1 MTIKRRE
8 FLGTVAAGSAVLT
21 MPGFLSG
28 CGIQSAMGIG
38 GKTPE
43 NPFMEWFGVD
53 QPTVARV
60 MSELTAR
67 GADAADVY
75 FQHSRS
81 NSLTLEDGIV
91 SSANSRIRQGVGLR
105 VVIGEQTGYAF
116 TEDLTLPSMLAAA
129 RTASA
134 IASGS
139 QVVAPQSFNPSSAG
153 DLYTTTVPWANVGID
168 QKLPILKMVEA
179 KTKAKDPA
187 IDKVAVFW
195 ADGTGVMSELTAR
208 GADAADVYFQ
218 HSRSNSLT
226 LEDGIVSSA
235 NSRIRQG
242 VGLRVV
248 IGEQTGYAFTEDLT
262 LPSMLAAARTAS
274 AIASGSQVVAPQS
287 FNPSSAG
294 DLYTTTV
301 PWANVGIDQK
311 LPILKM
317 VEAKTKAKDP
327 AIDKVA
333 VFWADGDERVMIA
346 TLDGRLVMDHRPM
359 TRVTVVATAKKGD
372 ETQTGYSN
380 IAAREEISWYT
391 EERLNRMVDEAVE
404 RTMIQF
410 EARRPPAGEMPVI
423 LASGASGILLHEAI
437 GHGMEADF
445 NRKGT
450 SIYTDMMGKKVA
462 EPFVTV
468 VDQAD
473 IPNERGAL
481 NFDDEG
487 NKAGRTVMV
496 EDGILK
502 SYLHDQISAQQYG
515 LKPTGS
521 GRRESYRFA
530 PMPRM
535 TCTFMEDGPHTKDE
549 IIAAVDH
556 GIICET
562 YTNGQVQIG
571 AGDFTFYVKNGWLV
585 EKGKVTAP
593 IKDVNIIGNGPEALK
608 RITMVAND
616 ARLDTGGWTCGKN
629 GQSVPVSQGIP
640 TVLVS
645 NMTVG
650 GENVS

>member
-1 MTIKRRE
+1 MTIKRRD
-8 FLGTVAAGSAVLT
+8 FLRSVAAGSAIVT

-28 CGIQSAMGIG
+28 CGIQTATALSSA
-38 GKTPE
+38 TPE
-43 NPFMEWFGVD
+43 NPFMDWFGVD
-53 QPTVARV
+53 QATTARV
-60 MSELTAR
+60 MSELTSR
-67 GADAADVY
+67 GADTADLY

-81 NSLTLEDGIV
+81 NRLTLEDGIV
-91 SSANSRIRQGVGLR
+91 SNANSGIEQGVGLR

-139 QVVAPQSFNPSSAG
+139 QVVAPQQFNPQAMG
-153 DLYTTTVPWANVGID
+153 DLYTTAVPWAAVGVD
-168 QKLPILKMVEA
+168 QKLPVMKFIEQTA
-179 KTKAKDPA
+179 KSRDPA
-187 IDKVAVFW
+187 IEKVAVYW
-195 ADGTGVMSELTAR
+195 G
-208 GADAADVYFQ
+208 DA
-218 HSRSNSLT
+218 
-226 LEDGIVSSA
+226 
-235 NSRIRQG
+235 
-242 VGLRVV
+242 
-248 IGEQTGYAFTEDLT
+248 
-262 LPSMLAAARTAS
+262 
-274 AIASGSQVVAPQS
+274 
-287 FNPSSAG
+287 
-294 DLYTTTV
+294 
-301 PWANVGIDQK
+301 
-311 LPILKM
+311 
-317 VEAKTKAKDP
+317 
-327 AIDKVA
+327 
-333 VFWADGDERVMIA
+333 DERVMIA
-346 TLDGRLVMDHRPM
+346 TLDGKLVTDHRPM
-359 TRVTVVATAKKGD
+359 ARVTVVVTAKKGD

-380 IAAREEISWYT
+380 IAAREEFSWFT
-391 EERLNRMVDEAVE
+391 EERLSTMVDEAVD

-450 SIYTDMMGKKVA
+450 SIYSDMIGKKVA

-473 IPNERGAL
+473 IPRERGAL
-481 NFDDEG
+481 NYDDEG

-496 EDGILK
+496 ENGILK
-502 SYLHDQISAQQYG
+502 SYLHDQISAKQYG
-515 LKPTGS
+515 LKATGS
-521 GRRESYRFA
+521 GRRESYQYA

-535 TCTFMEDGPHTKDE
+535 SCTFMEDGPHTKDE

-571 AGDFTFYVKNGWLV
+571 AGDYTFYVKNGWLV
-585 EKGKVTAP
+585 EGGKVTAP
-593 IKDVNIIGNGPEALK
+593 IKDVNIIGNGPESLK

>member
-1 MTIKRRE
+1 MAIKRRE
-8 FLGTVAAGSAVLT
+8 FLGSVAAGSAIVT
-21 MPGFLSG
+21 MPGFLCG
-28 CGIQSAMGIG
+28 CGIQSATALSAA
-38 GKTPE
+38 TPA
-43 NPFMEWFGVD
+43 NPFMDWFGVD
-53 QPTVARV
+53 QATVARV
-60 MSELTAR
+60 MSELTSR
-67 GADAADVY
+67 GADTADLY
-75 FQHSRS
+75 FQHSRN

-91 SSANSRIRQGVGLR
+91 SSANSGIEQGVGLR

-139 QVVAPQSFNPSSAG
+139 QVVAPQRFNPLEAG
-153 DLYTTTVPWANVGID
+153 DLYTTTVPWSDVGVE
-168 QKLPILKMVEA
+168 QKLPVMKYIEQQA
-179 KTKAKDPA
+179 KAKDPA
-187 IDKVAVFW
+187 IEKVAVYW
-195 ADGTGVMSELTAR
+195 G
-208 GADAADVYFQ
+208 
-218 HSRSNSLT
+218 
-226 LEDGIVSSA
+226 
-235 NSRIRQG
+235 
-242 VGLRVV
+242 
-248 IGEQTGYAFTEDLT
+248 
-262 LPSMLAAARTAS
+262 
-274 AIASGSQVVAPQS
+274 
-287 FNPSSAG
+287 
-294 DLYTTTV
+294 
-301 PWANVGIDQK
+301 
-311 LPILKM
+311 
-317 VEAKTKAKDP
+317 
-327 AIDKVA
+327 
-333 VFWADGDERVMIA
+333 DGDERVMIA
-346 TLDGRLVMDHRPM
+346 TLDGKLVTDHRPM
-359 TRVTVVATAKKGD
+359 ARVTVVVTASKGG

-380 IAAREEISWYT
+380 IAAREEFSWFT
-391 EERLNRMVDEAVE
+391 EERLSVMVDEAVD

-450 SIYTDMMGKKVA
+450 SIYSDMIGKKVA

-473 IPNERGAL
+473 IPRERGAL
-481 NFDDEG
+481 NYDDEG

-496 EDGILK
+496 EQGILK
-502 SYLHDQISAQQYG
+502 SYLHDQISAKQYG
-515 LKPTGS
+515 LKATGS
-521 GRRESYRFA
+521 GRRESYQYA

-535 TCTFMEDGPHTKDE
+535 SCTFMEDGPHTKDE

-571 AGDFTFYVKNGWLV
+571 AGDYTFYVKNGWLV

-593 IKDVNIIGNGPEALK
+593 IKDVNIIGNGPESLK

-650 GENVS
+650 GENAS